1 MQFIRYN
8 RKNNFQNPPFEKRQR
23 YGVFIWSK
31 FMGICLTKGSKMK
44 DKKTI
49 SVGVRLTEAQDKF
62 LQKKVDDGEVKSKSA
77 AIQEIIN
84 KAMI

>member
-1 MQFIRYN
+1 
-8 RKNNFQNPPFEKRQR
+8 
-23 YGVFIWSK
+23 
-31 FMGICLTKGSKMK
+31 MK